1 MEAIVSIQKY
11 NLESLYLVQMYK
23 YQIINKLIENLQ
35 KEDSK
40 LRVQDIA
47 NEIGISKGMLDQVK
61 SGRSTPTVE
70 VAEKIGKYFKKD
82 MNFFFDSI
90 DPNLNNT
97 VVSSPVVIYEP
108 PKDRSDL
115 LNIMYEQQVEITN
128 QQKEITDLVRECER
142 LKNVIAQGL
151 SAKAG

>member
-11 NLESLYLVQMYK
+11 NLESLYLSQMYK

-70 VAEKIGKYFKKD
+70 VAEKIAKYFKKD

-108 PKDRSDL
+108 PKDKSDL

-151 SAKAG
+151 SAKVG

>member
-11 NLESLYLVQMYK
+11 NLESIYLSQMYK

-70 VAEKIGKYFKKD
+70 VAEKIAKYFKKD

-151 SAKAG
+151 SAKVG

>member
-1 MEAIVSIQKY
+1 MEVIVSIQKY
-11 NLESLYLVQMYK
+11 NLESLYLSQMYK

-70 VAEKIGKYFKKD
+70 VAEKIAKYFKKD

-151 SAKAG
+151 SAKVG

>member
-11 NLESLYLVQMYK
+11 NLESLYLSQMYK

-70 VAEKIGKYFKKD
+70 VAEKIAKYFKKD

-151 SAKAG
+151 SAKVG

>member
-11 NLESLYLVQMYK
+11 NLESLYLSQMYK

-70 VAEKIGKYFKKD
+70 VAEKIAKYFKKD

>member
-11 NLESLYLVQMYK
+11 NLESLYLSQMYK

-35 KEDSK
+35 KENSK

-70 VAEKIGKYFKKD
+70 VAEKIAKYFKKD

-151 SAKAG
+151 SAKVG

>member
-1 MEAIVSIQKY
+1 MEVIVSIQKY

-70 VAEKIGKYFKKD
+70 VAEKIAKYFKKD

-151 SAKAG
+151 SAKVG

>member
-1 MEAIVSIQKY
+1 METIVSIQKY
-11 NLESLYLVQMYK
+11 NLESLYLSQMYK

-70 VAEKIGKYFKKD
+70 VAEKIAKYFKKD

-108 PKDRSDL
+108 PKDRESF
-115 LNIMYEQQVEITN
+115 LNRMYEQQLEIAN

-151 SAKAG
+151 SAKTG

>member
-1 MEAIVSIQKY
+1 MEAIVSTQKY
-11 NLESLYLVQMYK
+11 NLESLYLSQMYK

-70 VAEKIGKYFKKD
+70 VAEKIAKYFKKD

-151 SAKAG
+151 SAKVG